1 MGVPS
6 RNAEILMRLPR
17 SIWNAALAIALA
29 AIASSAHAEAV
40 TLVCQNDGPTPGGG
54 TFTLRVDYDR
64 KTVDLL
70 RPDGAVRHSAA
81 ATITE
86 SNVTWKA
93 VLEGEKWFE
102 GSLNRLSGQGL
113 ANFPV
118 LYAGQVMMGGMGG
131 PCRRATQK
139 F

>member
-1 MGVPS
+1 
-6 RNAEILMRLPR
+6 MRFPR
-17 SIWNAALAIALA
+17 STRDGALAIALA
-29 AIASSAHAEAV
+29 AIAISAHAESV

-70 RPDGAVRHSAA
+70 RADGAVRHSAA
-81 ATITE
+81 ASITA

-93 VLEGEKWFE
+93 MLEGEKWFE

-118 LYAGQVMMGGMGG
+118 LYAGQVMMGGMSG
-131 PCRRATQK
+131 PCRRGTQK